1 MNKGVIQRKIGR
13 IIRDKRIEL
22 GLTQEDLAKSIGKQR
37 SAVQR
42 LESGNVNP
50 SIYFLREI
58 AGGLK
63 IPLEDLL
70 KELKIN

>member
-13 IIRDKRIEL
+13 IIRDKRMEL
-22 GLTQEDLAKSIGKQR
+22 GLTQEELAKSIGKQR
-37 SAVQR
+37 PAVQR
-42 LESGNVNP
+42 LEAGNVNP

-63 IPLEDLL
+63 TTLEELL
-70 KELKIN
+70 KELK

>member
-13 IIRDKRIEL
+13 IIRDKRMEL
-22 GLTQEDLAKSIGKQR
+22 GITQEDLAKAIGKQR
-37 SAVQR
+37 PAVQR

-63 IPLEDLL
+63 ITLEELL
-70 KELKIN
+70 RALK

>member
-22 GLTQEDLAKSIGKQR
+22 GLTQDDLAKSIGKQR
-37 SAVQR
+37 PAVQR

-63 IPLEDLL
+63 ITLEELL
-70 KELKIN
+70 KELK